1 MLASLPFSL
10 WQQGEVSFME
20 YFITFFLSVG
30 ASVAGYYICKWLDRH
45 GKGK

>member
-1 MLASLPFSL
+1 MLAVLPFSL
-10 WQQGEVSFME
+10 WQQREVNMVE
-20 YFITFFLSVG
+20 YLIAFFVSVA